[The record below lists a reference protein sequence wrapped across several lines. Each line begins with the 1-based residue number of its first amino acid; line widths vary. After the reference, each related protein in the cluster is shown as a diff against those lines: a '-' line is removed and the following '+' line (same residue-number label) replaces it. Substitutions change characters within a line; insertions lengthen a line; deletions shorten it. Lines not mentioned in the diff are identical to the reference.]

1 MITVGITGGIGSG
14 KTYVSKLFLHIG
26 IPVYYADQQTK
37 ILYTTNKSLKDKLI
51 STFGAQ
57 VYLPSGEINKTF
69 LREILFSNSAARKK
83 INQIVHPYVMED
95 FKNWCL
101 YKKNVP
107 YILKESALLFETGL
121 FKTLDK
127 TILIIAPDKLK
138 KERIKKR
145 DNISEK
151 IILQKMTTQ
160 LHDSEKEKF
169 ADFIIIN
176 DGKRLL
182 LPQVL
187 NIHEQLLKVN
197 R

>member
-37 ILYTTNKSLKDKLI
+37 ILYTTNKSLKNKLI

-57 VYLPSGEINKTF
+57 VYLPSGKINKTF

-151 IILQKMTTQ
+151 IILQKMATQ